1 MKTTNNIFSCSLLL
15 SNKDILKIIETT
27 IDEAK
32 GSYSILKKEQDVF
45 KVNDQI
51 IFIEEDLLSDSI
63 FGNNHLCDIIESKS
77 VFFIIIGN
85 NKFFKRQPIEVKRIS
100 HKNVNTEMIKN
111 IIEIWNDY
119 KNKLNQRE
127 KILTKKLAR
136 LFYIYHI
143 LYEKESISAS
153 EIINIAKISKRTFQR
168 DLKILKEVL
177 VTKNIKLD
185 PESQTYFLE
194 DIFTKY

>member
-1 MKTTNNIFSCSLLL
+1 
-15 SNKDILKIIETT
+15 
-27 IDEAK
+27 
-32 GSYSILKKEQDVF
+32 
-45 KVNDQI
+45 
-51 IFIEEDLLSDSI
+51 
-63 FGNNHLCDIIESKS
+63 LCDIIESKS